1 MNQSIPTK
9 MINNSKRKLPWVNR
23 EMKSLITKRN
33 KCFKKMKQHPC
44 KKNTDQYRETKR
56 RLQKESRKAY
66 WQYLE
71 NIICY
76 DESIETVQK
85 QKKNSGIIS
94 GKPKKT
100 VQEWHLS
107 DQRAYL

>member
-1 MNQSIPTK
+1 
-9 MINNSKRKLPWVNR
+9 
-23 EMKSLITKRN
+23 
-33 KCFKKMKQHPC
+33 MKQHPC

-76 DESIETVQK
+76 DESIE
-85 QKKNSGIIS
+85 N
-94 GKPKKT
+94 
-100 VQEWHLS
+100 
-107 DQRAYL
+107 

>member
-1 MNQSIPTK
+1 MQ
-9 MINNSKRKLPWVNR
+9 V
-23 EMKSLITKRN
+23 
-33 KCFKKMKQHPC
+33 
-44 KKNTDQYRETKR
+44 NTDQYRETKR

-85 QKKNSGIIS
+85 QKKSGIIS
-94 GKPKKT
+94 GTPKKI
-100 VQEWHLS
+100 VQEWHLCN
-107 DQRAYL
+107 DEAGHNACPATITNEMK

>member
-1 MNQSIPTK
+1 
-9 MINNSKRKLPWVNR
+9 
-23 EMKSLITKRN
+23 
-33 KCFKKMKQHPC
+33 MKQHPC

-85 QKKNSGIIS
+85 QKTNLTNLELYQEHQ
-94 GKPKKT
+94 KKT
-100 VQEWHLS
+100 VQECHLL
-107 DQRAYL
+107 DQTAYL